1 MPLQCAPGCTAVEE
15 EHVHAEAREA
25 HAHAVNDTEWGAQK
39 LDAGE
44 ISYAPRGISHRIN
57 GDKDFLRFNM
67 YFNCVMRPRIDAS
80 AHQRETGIRVDT
92 KSHRELPAYAET
104 KKKLDE
110 AKANNVRPRM

>member
-1 MPLQCAPGCTAVEE
+1 MLLHDLCERLGVALGRVRLVRGVIDLLDVDTVRSPA
-15 EHVHAEAREA
+15 ARGR
-25 HAHAVNDTEWGAQK
+25 V
-39 LDAGE
+39 
-44 ISYAPRGISHRIN
+44 
-57 GDKDFLRFNM
+57 
-67 YFNCVMRPRIDAS
+67 DAS

>member
-1 MPLQCAPGCTAVEE
+1 MLFRSQHGFHRALDSEE
-15 EHVHAEAREA
+15 IWFQFRG
-25 HAHAVNDTEWGAQK
+25 HAVNDTEWGAQK

-67 YFNCVMRPRIDAS
+67 YFNCVMRPRVDAS